1 MNNVTIY
8 TDGASKGN
16 PGKGG
21 YGTILLAGKHIKQ
34 LSQGYLLTTNNRMEL
49 LAVIIGLES
58 LNREC
63 NVTIYSDSK
72 YVVDSIEKGWVFG
85 WQKKKFVDKKNPDLW
100 KRFLSIYK
108 KHNVKLH
115 WIKGH
120 SGNKYNEMCDLLA
133 VRATESSEL
142 LVDTG
147 YVS

>member
-1 MNNVTIY
+1 M
-8 TDGASKGN
+8 
-16 PGKGG
+16 
-21 YGTILLAGKHIKQ
+21 
-34 LSQGYLLTTNNRMEL
+34 
-49 LAVIIGLES
+49 
-58 LNREC
+58 
-63 NVTIYSDSK
+63 
-72 YVVDSIEKGWVFG
+72 
-85 WQKKKFVDKKNPDLW
+85 DKKNPDLW